1 MKNLFFTIL
10 ITLHSLIIADDKVSF
25 SIGNSSQRVNDLEFI
40 YEDDGKGYVIFKIDQ
55 VSSKLN
61 DFQLDIKDPNYID
74 YVKWFTKLSNAEMRG
89 FSFNVKSF
97 TENIDLKLD
106 VDRVLF
112 EIKDIDIAIF
122 IYFVTVNGISG
133 GITFICT

>member
-1 MKNLFFTIL
+1 MKIFFTIL
-10 ITLHSLIIADDKVSF
+10 FILHSLVSADEKISF

-40 YEDDGKGYVIFKIDQ
+40 YEEDGKGYVLFKIDQ
-55 VSSKLN
+55 VSSRLN

-97 TENIDLKLD
+97 KENIDLKLD
-106 VDRVLF
+106 VDRALL
-112 EIKDIDIAIF
+112 K
-122 IYFVTVNGISG
+122 
-133 GITFICT
+133 